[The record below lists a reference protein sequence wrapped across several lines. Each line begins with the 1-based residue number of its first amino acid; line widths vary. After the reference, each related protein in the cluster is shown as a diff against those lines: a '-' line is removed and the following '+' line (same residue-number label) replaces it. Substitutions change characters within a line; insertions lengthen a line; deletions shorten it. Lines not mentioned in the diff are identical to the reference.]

1 VCCDHEQHARAY
13 DGNYGA
19 NAGNTS
25 ANDENNSANDDNNSA
40 NACNNGANACNTSAN
55 DDNTSANDEKN
66 RANDGNNSDNNDA
79 GADGVLAAQ
88 PDEHRADVE
97 RRHTADYRHHRWG
110 LGILLRR
117 VGMRNLPAHTVGAH
131 RPRASVNTPSFSC
144 LDSVFNCVSTQYK

>member
-25 ANDENNSANDDNNSA
+25 ANDENNSAND
-40 NACNNGANACNTSAN
+40 CNTSAN
-55 DDNTSANDEKN
+55 ADNTS
-66 RANDGNNSDNNDA
+66 ANDGNNSDNNDA